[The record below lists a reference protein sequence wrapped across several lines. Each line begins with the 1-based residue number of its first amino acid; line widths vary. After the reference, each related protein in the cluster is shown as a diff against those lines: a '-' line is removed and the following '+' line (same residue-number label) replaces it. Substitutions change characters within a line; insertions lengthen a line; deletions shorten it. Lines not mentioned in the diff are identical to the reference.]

1 MDKMKP
7 GDVMESEIVEIGVLR
22 NVIQQAQ
29 A

>member
-1 MDKMKP
+1 MKP
-7 GDVMESEIVEIGVLR
+7 GDVRESEIVEIGVLC

>member
-7 GDVMESEIVEIGVLR
+7 GDVMEWEIVEIGVLR